1 MAPMPFGSMF
11 CRFHRSI
18 PSRLWILAGFLQGFA
33 VQATNPPEPFARA
46 PYLQMGG
53 TNSMH
58 VVWRTMGPI
67 KPVVRYGLTL
77 DQLDRQTRSS
87 DIVARTSLG
96 TQQQVLP
103 ERWANLRTRANL
115 ALPKLQSAP
124 LGSFQYEARIRD
136 LTVAT
141 RYFYAVY
148 DGDRRLT
155 PPDESYQFTTHP
167 AVGSTPPVRFWVLGD
182 SGTGREP
189 QSAVYQAL
197 LRTLEKDQQP
207 LNFWIHVGDMA
218 YGVGRDMEFQ
228 SRFFESYDGTLRN
241 RVCWPTMGNH
251 EGRNS
256 SGRTGVGPY
265 YDAYVVP
272 TRGESGGVAS
282 GTEAYYSFDYANI
295 HFICLDSHD
304 LDRRP
309 TEPMARWL
317 KADLDKA
324 RAEWLIAFWHHPPY
338 TKGSHDSDKEKDL
351 TEMRQ
356 HIMPIIEEGGVDL
369 VLTGH
374 SHSYERSMLMDGA
387 YATNTVAENVIL
399 DDGDGDPAG
408 DGPYRKRAGIHAHE
422 GTVQVVAGN
431 GGANLGRHG
440 TMPVMRKIII
450 EHGSVLID
458 VKGDTLVAR
467 MINREGVERDLFS
480 VVKRGQVMPVRLA
493 LPWQPEAYVKPTNQ
507 VSVPVTPAIDH
518 QVLIPE
524 GARWSYVFD
533 PLPRGSDWT
542 RSDYDASGWMTGEGS
557 FGYGAGEHRTR
568 LDAMRGKHGILYARR
583 TFEIAQADRVTELGL
598 WIDYDDAFIAYVN
611 GLEVA
616 RVGVGR
622 SSGRNAQKVTAR
634 SGSTLDRQ
642 YVTLKDAH
650 LYLKD
655 GVNQLAVEVHNAS
668 LDSSDLRF
676 DPILILED

>member
-1 MAPMPFGSMF
+1 MPLGSLLHQL
-11 CRFHRSI
+11 R
-18 PSRLWILAGFLQGFA
+18 RLVPLRVWIVAGFFLECA
-33 VQATNPPEPFARA
+33 VWAVNPPEPFARA

-53 TNSMH
+53 TNFMH

-67 KPVVRYGLTL
+67 QPVIRYGVSME
-77 DQLDRQTRSS
+77 QLDRRTRPG
-87 DIVARTSLG
+87 DIVVRASLG
-96 TQQQVLP
+96 TNEQVLSP
-103 ERWANLRTRANL
+103 RWAGLRTRANL
-115 ALPKLQSAP
+115 SLPKLQSAP
-124 LGSFQYEARIRD
+124 LGTFQYEARIRD
-136 LTVAT
+136 LKTGT

-155 PPDESYQFTTHP
+155 PPEASYQFTTHP
-167 AVGSTPPVRFWVLGD
+167 AVGSAPPVRFWVLGD

-189 QSAVYQAL
+189 QSAVYQAM
-197 LRTLEKDQQP
+197 LRSLEKDQR
-207 LNFWIHVGDMA
+207 LLDFWIHVGDMA

-256 SGRTGVGPY
+256 SGRTGIGPY

-338 TKGSHDSDKEKDL
+338 TKGSHDSEKEKDL

-356 HIMPIIEEGGVDL
+356 LIMPIIEQGGVDV

-387 YATNTVAENVIL
+387 YATNIVSENVIL
-399 DDGDGDPAG
+399 DDGDGDPSG
-408 DGPYRKRAGIHAHE
+408 DGAYRKSAGIHPHE
-422 GTVQVVAGN
+422 GAVQVVTGN
-431 GGANLGRHG
+431 GGQTLGRTG
-440 TMPVMRKIII
+440 SLSVMRKIII

-458 VKGDTLVAR
+458 VEGDTLLAR
-467 MINREGVERDLFS
+467 MINRDGVERDLFS
-480 VVKRGQVMPVRLA
+480 VVKRGKVTPVRLA

-507 VSVPVTPAIDH
+507 VSIPATPAIDH

-524 GARWSYVFD
+524 GATWQYTFD

-542 RSDYDASGWMTGEGS
+542 LPGFDSSGWAKGESG
-557 FGYGAGEHRTR
+557 FGYGGGNHRTS
-568 LDAMRGKHGILYARR
+568 LEAMRGKHGILYARR
-583 TFEIAQADRVTELGL
+583 TFEIGQADRVTELGL

-611 GLEVA
+611 GREVA
-616 RVGVGR
+616 RVGVAR
-622 SSGRNAQKVTAR
+622 SSGRHAQKITAR
-634 SGSTLDRQ
+634 SGTAPGRQ
-642 YVTLKDAH
+642 YVVLKDAH
-650 LYLKD
+650 LFLKD
-655 GVNQLAVEVHNAS
+655 GVNQLAVEVHNSS
-668 LDSSDLRF
+668 LESSDLRF
-676 DPILILED
+676 NPVLVLED